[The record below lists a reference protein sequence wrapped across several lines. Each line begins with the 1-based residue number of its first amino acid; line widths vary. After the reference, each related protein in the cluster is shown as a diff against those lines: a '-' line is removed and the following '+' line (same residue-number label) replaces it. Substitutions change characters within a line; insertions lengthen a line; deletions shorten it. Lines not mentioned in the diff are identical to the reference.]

1 MPNYLWLG
9 MYDARPERHSSCLVL
24 TYEADETAFGNLY
37 RRRLQLAGLPPHC
50 TAQEV
55 RSVQLVDDETD
66 SPLFAARLLLGIIPD
81 RVRAALL
88 NYTREAADILNDG
101 AAGEDWVLMIVR
113 SFEDSRFLPA
123 GTTSRALDALDPR
136 R

>member
-9 MYDARPERHSSCLVL
+9 MYEARPERHSSCLVL

-37 RRRLQLAGLPPHC
+37 TLTGLPPHC

-88 NYTREAADILNDG
+88 NYAREAAAIVNDG
-101 AAGEDWVLMIVR
+101 SAGEDWVLMIVR

-123 GTTSRALDALDPR
+123 GTTTRALDALDPR
-136 R
+136 Q